1 MMLLQVSHLN
11 NDEEWGGGGWGG
23 GGRDVSGI
31 VNHKDFFKH
40 LGVNVKLLGVSYLN
54 NGVGGWGR

>member
-11 NDEEWGGGGWGG
+11 NDGGGGG
-23 GGRDVSGI
+23 VNGI
-31 VNHKDFFKH
+31 VNHKDFFQH

-54 NGVGGWGR
+54 NGGGGGGDII